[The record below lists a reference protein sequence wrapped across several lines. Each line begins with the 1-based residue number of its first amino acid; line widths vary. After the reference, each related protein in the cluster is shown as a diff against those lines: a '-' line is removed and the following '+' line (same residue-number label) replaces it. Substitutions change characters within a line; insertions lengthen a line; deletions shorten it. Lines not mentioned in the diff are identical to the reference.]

1 MKTLA
6 NCTLKEFL
14 QQINKIKKKAAAF
27 YNVVGIGDIRR
38 TLPVFKGDET
48 PEQRKEMIRKQG
60 MKNISAIIDKCID
73 ENIDATMELIGLMC
87 FKTADEAAEMEVSEF
102 IDVVL
107 ETVGSQRC
115 IDFFTKLVNSGLINM
130 GDTST
135 E

>member
-27 YNVVGIGDIRR
+27 YDVVGIGDIRR

-73 ENIDATMELIGLMC
+73 ENVDATVELIGLMC

-102 IDVVL
+102 VDVVF

-130 GDTST
+130 DDTST

>member
-1 MKTLA
+1 MKTIA

-27 YNVVGIGDIRR
+27 YDVIGIGDIRR

-73 ENIDATMELIGLMC
+73 ENIDATVELIGLMC

-102 IDVVL
+102 IDIVL

-115 IDFFTKLVNSGLINM
+115 IDFFMKLVNSGLINM

>member
-27 YNVVGIGDIRR
+27 YDVVGIGDIRR
-38 TLPVFKGDET
+38 TLPVFKGNET

-73 ENIDATMELIGLMC
+73 ENIDATIELIGLMC

-130 GDTST
+130 DDTST

>member
-14 QQINKIKKKAAAF
+14 QQINKIKKKVAAF
-27 YNVVGIGDIRR
+27 YDVVGIGDIRR

-73 ENIDATMELIGLMC
+73 ENIDVTIELIGLMC

-102 IDVVL
+102 LDVVL
-107 ETVGSQRC
+107 EMVGSQRC
-115 IDFFTKLVNSGLINM
+115 IDFFTRLENSGLINM

>member
-27 YNVVGIGDIRR
+27 YDVIGIGDIIR

-48 PEQRKEMIRKQG
+48 PEQRKEMRRKQG

-73 ENIDATMELIGLMC
+73 ENIDATVELIGLMC
-87 FKTADEAAEMEVSEF
+87 FKSADEAAEMEVSEL

-115 IDFFTKLVNSGLINM
+115 IDFFTRLDNSGLINM

>member
-38 TLPVFKGDET
+38 TLPEFKGDET

-73 ENIDATMELIGLMC
+73 ENIDATVELIGLMC

-102 IDVVL
+102 LDVVL

-115 IDFFTKLVNSGLINM
+115 IDFFTKLVNSGLISM

>member
-27 YNVVGIGDIRR
+27 YDVIGIGDIIR

-48 PEQRKEMIRKQG
+48 PEQRKEMRRKQG

-73 ENIDATMELIGLMC
+73 ENIDATVELIGLMC
-87 FKTADEAAEMEVSEF
+87 FKSADEAAELTLCLKRSA
-102 IDVVL
+102 L
-107 ETVGSQRC
+107 RGA
-115 IDFFTKLVNSGLINM
+115 LIFLR
-130 GDTST
+130 GWTT
-135 E
+135 RG

>member
-6 NCTLKEFL
+6 NCTIKEFL

-27 YNVVGIGDIRR
+27 YDVVGIGDIRR

-73 ENIDATMELIGLMC
+73 ENIDATVELIGLMC

-102 IDVVL
+102 LDVVL

>member
-27 YNVVGIGDIRR
+27 YDVVGIGDIRR

-73 ENIDATMELIGLMC
+73 ENIDATVELIGLMC

-102 IDVVL
+102 LDVVL

>member
-27 YNVVGIGDIRR
+27 YDVVGIGDIRR

-73 ENIDATMELIGLMC
+73 ENIDATVELIGLMC

-102 IDVVL
+102 VDVVL

>member
-27 YNVVGIGDIRR
+27 YDVVGIGDIRR

-73 ENIDATMELIGLMC
+73 ENIDATVELIGLMC

>member
-6 NCTLKEFL
+6 NCTIKEFL

-27 YNVVGIGDIRR
+27 YDVVGIGDIRR

-73 ENIDATMELIGLMC
+73 ENIDATVELIGIMC

-102 IDVVL
+102 LDVVL

>member
-1 MKTLA
+1 MKNLA

-27 YNVVGIGDIRR
+27 YDVVGIGDIRR
-38 TLPVFKGDET
+38 TLPEFKGDET

-73 ENIDATMELIGLMC
+73 ENIDATVELIGLMC

-102 IDVVL
+102 LDVVL

-115 IDFFTKLVNSGLINM
+115 IDFFTKLVNSGLIST

>member
-27 YNVVGIGDIRR
+27 YDVVGIGDIRR

-73 ENIDATMELIGLMC
+73 ENIDATVELIGLMC

-102 IDVVL
+102 LDVVL

-115 IDFFTKLVNSGLINM
+115 IDFFTKLVNSGLIST
-130 GDTST
+130 GDAST

>member
-14 QQINKIKKKAAAF
+14 QQINKIKKKAATF

-60 MKNISAIIDKCID
+60 MKNVSAIIDKCID
-73 ENIDATMELIGLMC
+73 ENIDATVELIGLMC

-102 IDVVL
+102 VDVVF

>member
-73 ENIDATMELIGLMC
+73 ENIDATVELIGLMC

-102 IDVVL
+102 LDVVL

-115 IDFFTKLVNSGLINM
+115 IDFFTKLVNSGLIST

>member
-27 YNVVGIGDIRR
+27 YDVIGIGDIRR

-73 ENIDATMELIGLMC
+73 ENIDATVELIGLMC

-102 IDVVL
+102 LDVVL

-115 IDFFTKLVNSGLINM
+115 IDFFMKLVNSGLINM

>member
-27 YNVVGIGDIRR
+27 YDVVGIGDIRR

-73 ENIDATMELIGLMC
+73 ENIDATVELIGLMC

-102 IDVVL
+102 VDVVL

-115 IDFFTKLVNSGLINM
+115 IDFFTKLVNSGLIST

>member
-102 IDVVL
+102 LDVVL

-115 IDFFTKLVNSGLINM
+115 IDFFTKLVNSGLIST

>member
-14 QQINKIKKKAAAF
+14 QQINKIKKKAATF

-73 ENIDATMELIGLMC
+73 ENIDATVELIGLMC

-102 IDVVL
+102 VDVVF

>member
-27 YNVVGIGDIRR
+27 YDVAGIGDIRR

-73 ENIDATMELIGLMC
+73 ENIDATVELIGLMC

-102 IDVVL
+102 VDVVL

-115 IDFFTKLVNSGLINM
+115 IDFFMKLEKLGLINT

>member
-27 YNVVGIGDIRR
+27 YDVVGIGDIRR
-38 TLPVFKGDET
+38 TLPEFKGDET

-73 ENIDATMELIGLMC
+73 ENIDATVELIGLMC
-87 FKTADEAAEMEVSEF
+87 FKTADEAAEMEVGEF
-102 IDVVL
+102 VDVVF

-130 GDTST
+130 DDTST

>member
-27 YNVVGIGDIRR
+27 YEVIGIGDIRR

-48 PEQRKEMIRKQG
+48 PEQRKEIIRKQG

-73 ENIDATMELIGLMC
+73 ENIDATVELIGLMC

>member
-27 YNVVGIGDIRR
+27 YTVVGIGDIRR

-73 ENIDATMELIGLMC
+73 ENIDATVELIGLMC

-102 IDVVL
+102 VDVVL

-115 IDFFTKLVNSGLINM
+115 IDFFMKLVNSGLIST

>member
-27 YNVVGIGDIRR
+27 YDVIGIGDIRR

-73 ENIDATMELIGLMC
+73 ENIDATVELIGLMC

-102 IDVVL
+102 IDIVL

-115 IDFFTKLVNSGLINM
+115 IDFFMKLVNSGLINM

>member
-27 YNVVGIGDIRR
+27 YDVVGIGDIRR

-73 ENIDATMELIGLMC
+73 ENIDATVELIGLMC
-87 FKTADEAAEMEVSEF
+87 FKTADEAAEMEVSEVL
-102 IDVVL
+102 DVVL

-115 IDFFTKLVNSGLINM
+115 IDFFTKLEKLGLINT

>member
-73 ENIDATMELIGLMC
+73 ENIDATVELIGLMC
-87 FKTADEAAEMEVSEF
+87 FKSADEAAEMEVSEF
-102 IDVVL
+102 LDVVL

>member
-27 YNVVGIGDIRR
+27 YDVVGIGDIRR

-73 ENIDATMELIGLMC
+73 ENIDATVELIGLMC

-102 IDVVL
+102 LDVVL

-115 IDFFTKLVNSGLINM
+115 IDFFMKLVNSGLINM

>member
-27 YNVVGIGDIRR
+27 YDVVGIGDIRR

-73 ENIDATMELIGLMC
+73 ENIDATVELIGLMC

-107 ETVGSQRC
+107 EVVGSQRC

>member
-27 YNVVGIGDIRR
+27 YDVVGIGDIRR

-48 PEQRKEMIRKQG
+48 PEQRKEIIRKQG

-73 ENIDATMELIGLMC
+73 ENIDATVELIGLMC
-87 FKTADEAAEMEVSEF
+87 FKSADEAAEMEVSEF
-102 IDVVL
+102 LDVVL

>member
-6 NCTLKEFL
+6 NCTIKEFL

-27 YNVVGIGDIRR
+27 YDVAGIGDIRR

-73 ENIDATMELIGLMC
+73 ENIDATVELIGLMC

-102 IDVVL
+102 LDVVL